1 MPEETTADLPRP
13 NGLSRRRVVK
23 GAAWSLPVIAAT
35 VAVPAHAASGK
46 ANIAVTSSCFA
57 GTTALGT
64 QLGPTWVM
72 KETNGVSAATVAL
85 TEKLSFTFTSVLTG
99 PLGFIAISGAIPG
112 IVTWI
117 TVQSAGAITA
127 IPWYQTNGSQLTVPP
142 INLDPANITSALV
155 PVQNPNGTYA
165 VHYTLTRNVTWNNV
179 APLSEARYSYPLNL
193 TPPPLPGLNVTQNWT
208 LTSGLA
214 DANAAD
220 NTGVINTALLA
231 ACA

>member
-1 MPEETTADLPRP
+1 MPEETAADLPRR

-35 VAVPAHAASGK
+35 VAAPAHAASGK

-72 KETNGVSAATVAL
+72 KETNGVSAGTVAL

-155 PVQNPNGTYA
+155 PVQNSDGTYS